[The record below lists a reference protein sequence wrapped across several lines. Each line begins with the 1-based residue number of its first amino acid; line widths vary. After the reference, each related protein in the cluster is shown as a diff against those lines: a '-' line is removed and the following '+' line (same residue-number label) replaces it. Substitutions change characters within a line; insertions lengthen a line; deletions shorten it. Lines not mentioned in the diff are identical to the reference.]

1 MIKLCKITR
10 NYPMGRHIVRAL
22 RGIDLEVEQGEF
34 LVLMGPSG
42 SGKSTLLN
50 IIGCLDSPSSG
61 TYLFKGEDVS
71 RLPESRLAKIRRYR
85 IGFVFQTFHLVPR
98 LSSAE
103 NVELPMLFA
112 GIPHSERK
120 TRVARALQA
129 VGLTERASHRPDQ
142 LSGGESQRVAIARA
156 IVMNPGLILAD
167 EPTGNL
173 DTVTGGEI
181 VELLKDMNKEQGLT
195 IVMVTHNPSIAR
207 QGQRILKIID
217 GQLFT
222 ET

>member
-1 MIKLCKITR
+1 
-10 NYPMGRHIVRAL
+10 MGRHIVRAL